1 MADPKGFL
9 KTQER
14 ELPKRRPVAVRIMD
28 WKEVYEDQDRTQLR
42 RQAGRCMD
50 CGVPFCHQGC
60 PLGNLIPE
68 WNDLTWRGEGRQ
80 AIERLHATNN
90 FPEFTGRLCPA
101 PCESS
106 CVLGINQPPVTIK
119 QVEVSIIDQAF
130 QSGWVQPHPPE
141 RLTGKTVAVV
151 GSGPAGLA
159 AAQQLTRAGHTVAV
173 YERDDRIGGL
183 LRYGIPDFKMEKRQ
197 IEQRLAQMQA
207 EGTRFRAGVEIGV
220 DLSWGEL
227 RERYDA
233 VVIATGAT
241 VPRELPIPGR
251 DLLGVHFAM
260 DYLVQQNKVVAGD
273 RISDQ
278 ISAHGKHVVVIGG
291 GDTGADCIGTAHRQ
305 GALSVTNL
313 AIGYQPP
320 VDRPD
325 HQPWPMDPTL
335 FEISSAHEEGGER
348 MFLASTVEF
357 LSNEAGE
364 VRALRVAETEYVDG
378 RRVPKSGTERE
389 IPADLVLIAMG
400 FTGPEQDRLNEQLRL
415 PFDGRGNVTRDEQ
428 YATDEPGVF
437 VAGDAG
443 RGQSLIVWAIAEG
456 RAVAS
461 AVDRYLEGDTQLPFP
476 VRPTDRGIGL

>member
-9 KTQER
+9 KTTER
-14 ELPKRRPVAVRIMD
+14 ELPQRRPVALRLMD
-28 WKEVYEDQDRTQLR
+28 WKEVYEQGDAATVR

-50 CGVPFCHQGC
+50 CGIPFCHQGC

-106 CVLGINQPPVTIK
+106 CVLGINQPAVTIK
-119 QVEVSIIDQAF
+119 NVEVSIIDEAF
-130 QSGWVQPHPPE
+130 ANDWVQPHPPE

-173 YERDDRIGGL
+173 FERDDRIGGL
-183 LRYGIPDFKMEKRQ
+183 LRYGIPDFKMEKKHLER
-197 IEQRLAQMQA
+197 RLSQMQA
-207 EGTRFRAGVEIGV
+207 EGTRFRAGVNIGV
-220 DLSWGEL
+220 DITWADL
-227 RERYDA
+227 RSRYDA
-233 VVIATGAT
+233 VIVATGAT
-241 VPRELPIPGR
+241 IPRDLPIPGR

-260 DYLVQQNKVVAGD
+260 DYLVQQNKLGAGD
-273 RISDQ
+273 AVPNQ
-278 ISAHGKHVVVIGG
+278 IVAEGKHVVVLGG

-313 AIGYQPP
+313 AIGIQPP
-320 VDRPD
+320 SERPD
-325 HQPWPMDPTL
+325 TQPWPTTPTL
-335 FEISSAHEEGGER
+335 FEVSSAHEEGGER
-348 MFLASTVEF
+348 VFLASTVEF
-357 LSNEAGE
+357 LRNEVGE
-364 VRALRVAETEYVDG
+364 VRAIRVAETEYLDG
-378 RRVPKSGTERE
+378 RRVPKAGTERE
-389 IPADLVLIAMG
+389 IPADLVLLALG
-400 FTGPEQDRLNEQLRL
+400 FTGAEHDLIDGQLPI
-415 PFDGRGNVTRDEQ
+415 PFDSRGNIERDGQ
-428 YATDEPGVF
+428 YETSESGVF

-456 RAVAS
+456 RAAAS
-461 AVDRYLEGDTQLPFP
+461 AVDRYLEGETQLPFP
-476 VRPTDRGIGL
+476 VKPTDHAIAL

>member
-9 KTQER
+9 KNTER
-14 ELPKRRPVAVRIMD
+14 ELPARRPVSVRLMD
-28 WKEVYEDQDRTQLR
+28 WKEVYEAGDSAVLK

-68 WNDLTWRGEGRQ
+68 WNDLIWRDEGHQ

-106 CVLGINQPPVTIK
+106 CVLGINQPAVTIK

-130 QSGWVQPHPPE
+130 ANGWVQPQPPG

-173 YERDDRIGGL
+173 FERDDRIGGL
-183 LRYGIPDFKMEKRQ
+183 LRYGIPDFKMEKKHL
-197 IEQRLAQMQA
+197 EARLAQMTA
-207 EGTRFRAGVEIGV
+207 EGTRFRAGVSIGV
-220 DLSWGEL
+220 DMSWDEL
-227 RERYDA
+227 RSRYDA
-233 VVIATGAT
+233 VVIATGAM
-241 VPRELPIPGR
+241 VPRDLPIPGR
-251 DLLGVHFAM
+251 DLPGVHFAM
-260 DYLVQQNKVVAGD
+260 EYLVQQNKVGAGD
-273 RISDQ
+273 RVDGQ
-278 ISAHGKHVVVIGG
+278 ITAEGKHVVVLGG

-305 GALSVTNL
+305 LAASVTNL
-313 AIGYQPP
+313 AIGTQPGTT
-320 VDRPD
+320 RPD
-325 HQPWPMDPTL
+325 HQPWPLSPTL
-335 FEISSAHEEGGER
+335 FEVSSAHEEGGTR
-348 MFLASTVEF
+348 QYLASTVEF

-364 VRALRVAETEYVDG
+364 VRAIRVAETEYLDG
-378 RRVPKSGTERE
+378 RRVPKAGSERE
-389 IPADLVLIAMG
+389 IPADLVLLSLG
-400 FTGPEQDRLNEQLRL
+400 FTGPESQDLSHQLQL
-415 PFDGRGNVTRDEQ
+415 PFDERGNVERDGDYQTSHE
-428 YATDEPGVF
+428 GVF

-456 RAVAS
+456 RAAAS
-461 AVDRYLEGDTQLPFP
+461 AVDRFLEGDTLLPAP
-476 VRPTDRGIGL
+476 VKPTDRPFAI